1 MRSVV
6 ICDMR
11 DYVKVHWKL
20 ILMSAVATF
29 SCFGFLFRDGALSL
43 RANVFPNGIL
53 FLLFFLLGAN
63 ILTFGIYHFSEKKE
77 KYPYWVFL
85 LLYVTSNIWSYQVC
99 FSLQQIEAVLALCL
113 LGVVSILIMRAC
125 FFKRGKWRGIW
136 LLVATLLMIPALC
149 VNRALTVYYV
159 AISIGCFFILLERD
173 DIQEKRMLWGG
184 LIWLLQLGVSYLASC
199 GLTLVW
205 HVETVDYMSGQLA
218 WGRQPAAE
226 CWQNVLDA
234 VAQIFISNCG
244 ENFSFYAVGGILS
257 VTEAILLAR
266 SKRKENSI
274 WKGLRY
280 GLLWVAIV
288 LMLLLPL
295 FPSICTG
302 EMLLNKSQ
310 FALPVT
316 AAFLGMYGI
325 GMMRELWSAEVDE
338 IRKRSKERMLDV
350 FRLCA
355 LIAIVMQV
363 VYNLRGH

>member
-43 RANVFPNGIL
+43 RTNVFPNGIL

-63 ILTFGIYHFSEKKE
+63 ILTFGIYHFSEKKD

-99 FSLQQIEAVLALCL
+99 FSLHQIDAVLAMCM
-113 LGVVSILIMRAC
+113 LGLAAILAMKTCFLEHGKMRG
-125 FFKRGKWRGIW
+125 RW
-136 LLVATLLMIPALC
+136 LLMVMLFVIPALC
-149 VNRALTVYYV
+149 ANRVLTVYYA
-159 AISIGCFFILLERD
+159 AISIGYFLILLERD

-184 LIWLLQLGVSYLASC
+184 VSWLLQLGISYLASR
-199 GLTLVW
+199 GLTLIW
-205 HVETVDYMSGQLA
+205 HVEKVDYMSGQLA

-257 VTEAILLAR
+257 VTAAILLVR
-266 SKRKENSI
+266 SKRRGNDI

-295 FPSICTG
+295 LPSICTG

-316 AAFLGMYGI
+316 AAFMGMYGI
-325 GMMRELWSAEVDE
+325 GMIQELWSAEADE
-338 IRKRSKERMLDV
+338 IKKRSKERMLDV